1 MIGAG
6 LCWSTGGILVRSV
19 TMADPWGIVFW
30 RSIFMVAFLS
40 GILSLWHRTMVL
52 KKVAEVG
59 IHGVLSAILLGSTFF
74 FFILSVTRTTVAN
87 TLVLMSTSPLMVALL
102 GRLLLGERIRPRTW
116 AAIFLALAG
125 ITLMFSEGMDQGQSL
140 GNFLALGIPL
150 AFGMNIVVLRRAKTH
165 VNMIPAVL
173 LAGIFSIF
181 LALPLAWP
189 LSVSSRDLVVLAV
202 MGCVQLG
209 LGCILMTLA
218 VRYIS
223 ASEIGLLSL
232 LETTL
237 GPLWVWMGIGE
248 RPSDLALIGG
258 AIVIGALLANELK
271 GLAEREKQSEAERL

>member
-1 MIGAG
+1 MAGAG

-19 TMADPWGIVFW
+19 TLTDPWEIVLW
-30 RSIFMVAFLS
+30 RSIFMVLFLT
-40 GILSLWHRTMVL
+40 GILSLWHRTSVIE
-52 KKVAEVG
+52 KVVEVG
-59 IHGVLSAILLGSTFF
+59 IHGVLSGLFLGSTFF

-87 TLVLMSTSPLMVALL
+87 TLVLMSTSPLMIALL
-102 GRLLLGERIRPRTW
+102 GRFLLGERIRPRTW
-116 AAIFLALAG
+116 AAIFVALAG
-125 ITLMFSEGMDQGQSL
+125 ITLMFSEGMDQGQIL

-189 LSVSSRDLVVLAV
+189 LSISPWDLIVLAV

-248 RPSDLALIGG
+248 RPSNLALAGG

-271 GLAEREKQSEAERL
+271 GLAGKAKRGEPE